1 MFKKIFVALSL
12 STFLTSLSFAED
24 LLAFYTNG
32 KLTENSPGVKV
43 LSLDEK
49 KQVKG
54 GYYVLDDMIKFEKNP
69 YNRTSEAY
77 IPVNFHPNEIPY
89 VINYIYN
96 ANAPKGL
103 CALDYI
109 SCPNPSAQRLR
120 DYLDITNQAYDFSP
134 VYIVKRQ
141 IQYSTSGNP
150 FVVFSYGVG
159 AMDTNGNFYKFNSTT
174 SSRLLNYNIVMKEI
188 ANKYKDKIE
197 SAMGGYNTNRF

>member
-1 MFKKIFVALSL
+1 MFKKLFVAFGALL
-12 STFLTSLSFAED
+12 CISTLSFATD
-24 LLAFYTNG
+24 LLADLTNG

-49 KQVKG
+49 KNVKG

-77 IPVNFHPNEIPY
+77 IPVNFHPNEVPY

-141 IQYSTSGNP
+141 IQYSSLGKP

-174 SSRLLNYNIVMKEI
+174 SSRLLNYNTVIKEI
-188 ANKYKDKIE
+188 ASKYKDKIE